1 MSSASDID
9 WNQVGISI
17 GTGMAIAAGVLG
29 VVNLIGLPVSY
40 VLNRFVY
47 HGTGM
52 RILLAIVATILS
64 IFILPCM
71 LIYQGIT
78 LGTGMQKV
86 HYFGFLPLIYRG
98 PEKPNVTPD
107 NSPMGWILP
116 LVTPVWNFIRDTL
129 LGGLLDHRDTPADV
143 EAYDHAGEA
152 ILLPVE
158 LRGNPKFA
166 ILEQAV
172 MLAQEAA
179 QAPTKEQALALE
191 EQQQALLLG
200 TKPSRSAT
208 VFAPTAPL
216 SVSEN
221 LPLKTSPV

>member
-17 GTGMAIAAGVLG
+17 GTGMALAAGVLG

-52 RILLAIVATILS
+52 RILLAIVTAILS

-71 LIYQGIT
+71 LIYQLISWG
-78 LGTGMQKV
+78 GMQKAY
-86 HYFGFLPLIYRG
+86 YFGFLPLIYRG
-98 PEKPNVTPD
+98 PEKPNVKPD

-143 EAYDHAGEA
+143 EAFNQAGAA

-158 LRGNPKFA
+158 LRGNPKYA
-166 ILEQAV
+166 ILEEAV

-200 TKPSRSAT
+200 TTPSRSVRA
-208 VFAPTAPL
+208 VAPAVPP
-216 SVSEN
+216 S
-221 LPLKTSPV
+221 

>member
-1 MSSASDID
+1 MSSDID
-9 WNQVGISI
+9 WNQVGAGI
-17 GTGMAIAAGVLG
+17 GTGLALG
-29 VVNLIGLPVSY
+29 ASTLGAVNLIGLPVSY

-52 RILLAIVATILS
+52 RILLAIVTAILS
-64 IFILPCM
+64 IPILLGM

-78 LGTGMQKV
+78 WGSGMQKV
-86 HYFGFLPLIYRG
+86 YYFGYLPLIHKG
-98 PEKPNVTPD
+98 PEKPTVTPD

-116 LVTPVWNFIRDTL
+116 LVTPVWNFIRDTV

-143 EAYDHAGEA
+143 EAFGKAGA
-152 ILLPVE
+152 AMLLPVE
-158 LRGNPKFA
+158 LRGNPKYA

-200 TKPSRSAT
+200 TTPSRSARAAAMPT
-208 VFAPTAPL
+208 PSAPPA
-216 SVSEN
+216 EN
-221 LPLKTSPV
+221 LMPPAPPA